1 MIDKEIGRRGL
12 LGLLAAAAGGAVVAP
27 TDAASGIGVKAA
39 AAALGVDPN
48 PTGGDLLEGC
58 MGTSSPVGGYPGWR
72 IANLIDHR
80 AHAQRAKVSDMPPHI
95 SEKKSWSRSY
105 KAMIH
110 SREQV
115 VLRAYLDRLSH
126 DSGTERAFLSLL
138 GIDPGDSHVE
148 SR

>member
-1 MIDKEIGRRGL
+1 MIDREIGRRGL

-27 TDAASGIGVKAA
+27 TAAANGIGVKAA

-48 PTGGDLLEGC
+48 PTDGE
-58 MGTSSPVGGYPGWR
+58 PVGQCSPSGSCDGWR
-72 IANLIDHR
+72 IAHLIGTR
-80 AHAQRAKVSDMPPHI
+80 AHAQRAQVRDMPPHI

-110 SREQV
+110 GREQM
-115 VLRAYLDRLSH
+115 VLEAYMERLRNDQDAARAL
-126 DSGTERAFLSLL
+126 LSLL
-138 GIDPGDSHVE
+138 GIDPGDGHVE

>member
-1 MIDKEIGRRGL
+1 MIDKAIGRRSL

-27 TDAASGIGVKAA
+27 TAAANVIGVKAA

-48 PTGGDLLEGC
+48 PTACDLLEDC
-58 MGTSSPVGGYPGWR
+58 AFKSSPIGDWEGWR
-72 IANLIDHR
+72 IANLVDVR
-80 AHAQRAKVSDMPPHI
+80 AHAQRAQVRDMPPHI

-115 VLRAYLDRLSH
+115 VLGAYLDRLRN
-126 DSGTERAFLSLL
+126 DQDAARALLSLL
-138 GIDPGDSHVE
+138 GIEPGGGNVE